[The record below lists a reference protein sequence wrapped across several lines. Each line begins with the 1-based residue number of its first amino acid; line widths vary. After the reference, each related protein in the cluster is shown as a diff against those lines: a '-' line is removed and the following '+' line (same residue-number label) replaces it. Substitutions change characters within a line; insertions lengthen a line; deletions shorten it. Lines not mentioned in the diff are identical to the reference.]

1 MCGSECRKQRKL
13 TDAERQMVVDNKGL
27 VYTVVYREA
36 NAGRIA
42 EWEVEDA
49 IQEGMLALI
58 RVATY
63 YDANTGYSFSTL
75 AVPRIQQQL
84 WNWQQKKRR
93 LKRSATLL
101 SIDVTPM
108 HDRPY
113 AELMPSDDDT
123 EQETLTDLVDQVVDG
138 LEKRGKSRVARMLW
152 LYAKEGMTLEE
163 TANELGISRQAVNQQ
178 FQRNRQ
184 IVEEIIRG
192 G

>member
-1 MCGSECRKQRKL
+1 MCGSGCGKKRKL
-13 TDAERQMVVDNKGL
+13 TDAERQMVVANKGL

-49 IQEGMLALI
+49 IQEGMIALM

-63 YDANTGYSFSTL
+63 YDANTGYSFGTL
-75 AVPRIQQQL
+75 AVPRIKQHL
-84 WNWQQKKRR
+84 WNWQEKKRR

-101 SIDVTPM
+101 SIDAEPM

-123 EQETLTDLVDQVVDG
+123 EQETLTDLVDWVVDG
-138 LEKRGKSRVARMLW
+138 LEKRGRDRVARMLW

-163 TANELGISRQAVNQQ
+163 TAKALGISKQAVKQQ